1 MISNHY
7 KQGMIC
13 LLFLSILL
21 ITFPLNGQRTKSSLS
36 AGQQRF
42 AQKGLKDNRYFFYFI
57 NTSVTNLG
65 SEEQQNIL
73 KEAIQRDMIAQILYM
88 KFSFSDSF
96 IEIRKSQKLLIDLY
110 KKTITK
116 DINISKKILNSF
128 APEVINNKNT
138 KARHYLSLGYRDLAV
153 ARQYLIMADNYRQ
166 TLFSLRLYKYAK
178 AIKKAKHGK
187 QYAFMAILESRQ
199 VRESPDK
206 IEKNIKKLYQDMHN
220 TDEEEKIK
228 NTRKKIQLRRK
239 DLVLA
244 KSDLGYLSFEK
255 LHDLIQ
261 GISEKKRDYYS
272 TIHYDNYYKT
282 RKEKTFFDQIWEN
295 PRLEEIKEYTQYQKK
310 Y

>member
-1 MISNHY
+1 
-7 KQGMIC
+7 
-13 LLFLSILL
+13 
-21 ITFPLNGQRTKSSLS
+21 
-36 AGQQRF
+36 
-42 AQKGLKDNRYFFYFI
+42 
-57 NTSVTNLG
+57 
-65 SEEQQNIL
+65 
-73 KEAIQRDMIAQILYM
+73 
-88 KFSFSDSF
+88 
-96 IEIRKSQKLLIDLY
+96 
-110 KKTITK
+110 
-116 DINISKKILNSF
+116 
-128 APEVINNKNT
+128 
-138 KARHYLSLGYRDLAV
+138 
-153 ARQYLIMADNYRQ
+153 
-166 TLFSLRLYKYAK
+166 
-178 AIKKAKHGK
+178 
-187 QYAFMAILESRQ
+187 MAILESRQ

-295 PRLEEIKEYTQYQKK
+295 PRLEEIKEYTQYQKSIK
-310 Y
+310 RKNETSNPIYFIPSCSSNVLESKSNRERPGYYGHLQYTGGNHN